1 MYITKHTINLCK
13 TSDDGRMTRMKLKEF
28 YYKKIPNRIYI
39 PKERMWYTCSL
50 FSVWIPVNIKS
61 TTILTCDNTGNLT
74 FCVYAY
80 TDEKHDLHI

>member
-50 FSVWIPVNIKS
+50 FSDTCKHKVNNNI
-61 TTILTCDNTGNLT
+61 NL
-74 FCVYAY
+74 
-80 TDEKHDLHI
+80 